1 MMFSTMLS
9 SLMSL
14 CVSCELTVDMLYTL
28 SPWRNA
34 SDGLNA
40 SLLNIYKLREFLRY
54 LGYV

>member
-9 SLMSL
+9 LSL
-14 CVSCELTVDMLYTL
+14 CVSCELTVDMLYTW